1 VPLRNLVFDGG
12 VASLV
17 GCVADSGCHERITGG
32 RRVTRTVKWLE
43 GSGVIVVRLDFVWL
57 CFAMGTALVGCASI
71 QQQNVVSTAVGQSL
85 TAGIGDVVLRV
96 EGRESMPNAFGRADL
111 FGRTRPT
118 GFTTIQ
124 YGGMQGDKIVLL
136 RGGLATRFPRL
147 YHDEQHA
154 SISPDAATNDDVR
167 ERRLSARCNDGYY
180 DWDGL
185 YPANRVNI
193 SYHGAAY
200 NSDCSRLAQQPSCA
214 SSGQNDHNRNR
225 HAHFTGVPDRVSLPT
240 LYTASR

>member
-1 VPLRNLVFDGG
+1 M
-12 VASLV
+12 ASGREGFGLKSKYRV
-17 GCVADSGCHERITGG
+17 RKGSSWSSSANGCVADSGCHERIAGG
-32 RRVTRTVKWLE
+32 RRVTRSVKWLE

-136 RGGLATRFPRL
+136 RGGLTRQSDATTMNSTPL
-147 YHDEQHA
+147 LVPTQQQTMMSGNVGSA
-154 SISPDAATNDDVR
+154 PVAATATTTGMAYIPPTGSTSVTM
-167 ERRLSARCNDGYY
+167 AQPTIPIVV
-180 DWDGL
+180 DWHSNPRV
-185 YPANRVNI
+185 PAAGRMI
-193 SYHGAAY
+193 IIETAT
-200 NSDCSRLAQQPSCA
+200 P
-214 SSGQNDHNRNR
+214 
-225 HAHFTGVPDRVSLPT
+225 TSLV
-240 LYTASR
+240 YRIE